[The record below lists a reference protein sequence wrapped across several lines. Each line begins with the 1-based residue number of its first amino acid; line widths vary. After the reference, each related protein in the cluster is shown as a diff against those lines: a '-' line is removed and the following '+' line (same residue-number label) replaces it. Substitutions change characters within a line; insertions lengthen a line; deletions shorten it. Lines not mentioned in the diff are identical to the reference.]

1 MNRTKPKMTWKK
13 KTTDSTSR
21 LLKNPFGCHSEEPAC
36 AGRPKATRN
45 LLFSG
50 FWRKNR
56 FLARLPKAGKLGM
69 TNRTIFQQATS
80 TAFLLDRRHLAAAL
94 AVALLCLS
102 LPSLAFADDKAKKKK
117 DDHTLLMVSV
127 MSEGGYAL
135 PGIAV
140 AVKRQQD
147 RKPKWK
153 GVSDRRGELALR
165 LPVEPA
171 TYLVSTH
178 SKNHQDQTRTVEVQ
192 NQKRVDVIFRLPI
205 RHQKEKNK

>member
-13 KTTDSTSR
+13 KITDSTS
-21 LLKNPFGCHSEEPAC
+21 PFQLFDAISPVPQGEPFPR
-36 AGRPKATRN
+36 GP
-45 LLFSG
+45 LGS
-50 FWRKNR
+50 
-56 FLARLPKAGKLGM
+56 LAWDGAS
-69 TNRTIFQQATS
+69 A
-80 TAFLLDRRHLAAAL
+80 AFLLDRRHLAAAL

-102 LPSLAFADDKAKKKK
+102 LPSLAYAGYTAKKKK

-127 MSEGGYAL
+127 MTEGGYAL

-140 AVKRQQD
+140 AVKRQQG

-165 LPVEPA
+165 LPAESA

-178 SKNHQDQTRTVEVQ
+178 SKNHEDQTRTVEVQ
-192 NQKRVDVIFRLPI
+192 DQKRVDVIFRLSI
-205 RHQKEKNK
+205 RHEKEKKK